1 MSRIY
6 LMTEALKTIILQGAL
21 TTFIFGAYNQFT
33 TNTLMELNN
42 ENMKLQHKQDMK
54 NLKDEHNREMIRQR
68 KEIDNLNEKY
78 KQLELLVQ
86 SRRWF

>member
-1 MSRIY
+1 
-6 LMTEALKTIILQGAL
+6 MTEALKTIILQGAL